1 MNKNEGETKN
11 KMVENEITRKEMKK
25 VEGINVIQVILPNT
39 LEEIEIVPIADVH
52 IGDPNS
58 DIKMF
63 KEMVQYVL
71 ENPNRYV
78 ILNGDLMDMALTMSV
93 SDSYGAVLSPARQ
106 VEKVAEILKPI
117 KDRILAIGQGNHEFR
132 TYKYT
137 GIDVTH
143 YLASILGI
151 TDRYSDNSFML
162 FLKVGQSQTAR
173 PYQSKPKQQVYSIF
187 VQHGAGG
194 GRKIGGKANRLS
206 DSDDI
211 IADADLYIM
220 GHVHTPMAFPTST
233 FVTDT
238 QNMTIVRKNKFF
250 LLNNS
255 FLDFGGYGLTHG
267 YSPASKEVTYATL
280 YTQGRKRIKLHVG
293 I

>member
-1 MNKNEGETKN
+1 MIEIKNRENDNLK
-11 KMVENEITRKEMKK
+11 ENEILRKEMKK

-117 KDRILAIGQGNHEFR
+117 KDRILAIVQGNHEFR

-137 GIDVTH
+137 GIDVSH
-143 YLASILGI
+143 YLASMLGI

-173 PYQSKPKQQVYSIF
+173 PSKIKQQVYSIF

>member
-25 VEGINVIQVILPNT
+25 VEGINIIQVILPNT

-117 KDRILAIGQGNHEFR
+117 KDRILAIVQGNHEFR

-137 GIDVTH
+137 GIDVSH
-143 YLASILGI
+143 YLASMLGI

-173 PYQSKPKQQVYSIF
+173 PSKIKQQVYSIF